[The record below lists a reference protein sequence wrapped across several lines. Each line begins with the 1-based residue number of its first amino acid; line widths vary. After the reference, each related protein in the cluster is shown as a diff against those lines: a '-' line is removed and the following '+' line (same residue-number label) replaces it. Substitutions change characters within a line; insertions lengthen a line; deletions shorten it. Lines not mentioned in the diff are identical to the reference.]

1 MSLHQ
6 APSTDLD
13 HAQLAALLRW
23 YVDMGVDIAIA
34 EEPQNRF
41 MEVARPAAVAAP
53 QEAPGEAPREAPRE
67 TQRQARAPQTFS
79 ATANSGRSVD
89 AAAAL
94 SVEAAIKAARES
106 AARATTLDELRA
118 ELMAFEGCILKRSAT
133 NFVFADGDPKSRIMF
148 IGDAP
153 RDDDDRQGQPFM
165 GPPGRLLERMLKAI
179 GLERSKVYLTN
190 LLPWRIPGKRP
201 ATVQEIAVCLPFLMR
216 QIELIQPDI
225 LVCMGDAPALK
236 LMGVTGGVIHNRG
249 AWQEVPRKGG
259 EPMRAIAIYAPS
271 YALRAT
277 GAKRTVW
284 RDMIEIRK
292 ALDALL

>member
-41 MEVARPAAVAAP
+41 MEVAKPAAVAAP
-53 QEAPGEAPREAPRE
+53 QQAAGETPGEAPREGP
-67 TQRQARAPQTFS
+67 RQARAPQTFS

-106 AARATTLDELRA
+106 AARASTLEELRA
-118 ELMAFEGCILKRSAT
+118 ELMAFDGCILKRSAT

-179 GLERSKVYLTN
+179 GLERSTVYLTN

-201 ATVQEIAVCLPFLMR
+201 ATAQEIAVCLPFLMR
-216 QIELIQPDI
+216 QIELIQPAI
-225 LVCMGDAPALK
+225 LVCMGDPPAQT
-236 LMGVTGGVIHNRG
+236 LMGVKGGVIHNRG
-249 AWQEVPRKGG
+249 AWQELPRQGG

-292 ALDALL
+292 AFDALL

>member
-1 MSLHQ
+1 MSLTQ

-13 HAQLAALLRW
+13 HAQLAAILRW
-23 YVDMGVDIAIA
+23 YVDMGVDIAI
-34 EEPQNRF
+34 EEEAQNRF
-41 MEVARPAAVAAP
+41 LEVAKPAPGPVAAP
-53 QEAPGEAPREAPRE
+53 QEAP
-67 TQRQARAPQTFS
+67 RQPRAPQTFS
-79 ATANSGRSVD
+79 PNAHSGRSVD

-94 SVEAAIKAARES
+94 SVEAAVQVARES

-118 ELMAFEGCILKRSAT
+118 EFTAFEGCILKRSAT

-179 GLERSKVYLTN
+179 GLERSTVYLTN

-201 ATVQEIAVCLPFLMR
+201 ATAQEIAVCLPFLMR
-216 QIELIQPDI
+216 QIELIQPAI
-225 LVCMGDAPALK
+225 LVCMGDAPAQT
-236 LMGVTGGVIHNRG
+236 LMGVKGGVIHNRG
-249 AWQEVPRKGG
+249 AWQELPREGG

-292 ALDALL
+292 AFDALL

>member
-41 MEVARPAAVAAP
+41 MEGAKPAAVAAP
-53 QEAPGEAPREAPRE
+53 QQAPGETPGEGP
-67 TQRQARAPQTFS
+67 RQARAPQTFS

-106 AARATTLDELRA
+106 AARATTLEELRA

-179 GLERSKVYLTN
+179 GLERSTVYLTN

-201 ATVQEIAVCLPFLMR
+201 ATAQEIAVCLPFLMR
-216 QIELIQPDI
+216 QIELIQPAI
-225 LVCMGDAPALK
+225 LVCMGDAPAQT
-236 LMGVTGGVIHNRG
+236 LMGVKGGVIHNRG
-249 AWQEVPRKGG
+249 AWQELPRQGG

-292 ALDALL
+292 AFDALL

>member
-41 MEVARPAAVAAP
+41 VEVAKPAAVAAP
-53 QEAPGEAPREAPRE
+53 QQAHEE
-67 TQRQARAPQTFS
+67 TPRQARAPQTFS

-106 AARATTLDELRA
+106 AARATTIDELRA

-133 NFVFADGDPKSRIMF
+133 NFVFGDGDPKSRIMF

-153 RDDDDRQGQPFM
+153 GDEDDRQGLPFT
-165 GPPGRLLERMLKAI
+165 GPPGRLLERMLKSI
-179 GLERSKVYLTN
+179 KLDRNKVWLTN
-190 LLPWRIPGKRP
+190 LLPWRVPGKRR
-201 ATVQEIAVCLPFLMR
+201 ATPQEIAVCLPFITR
-216 QIELIQPDI
+216 QIELIQPAI
-225 LVCMGDAPALK
+225 LVCMGDDAAQT
-236 LMGVTGGVIHNRG
+236 LMGLKGSVIHNRG
-249 AWQEVPRKGG
+249 VWQELTPGDQG
-259 EPMRAIAIYAPS
+259 FFRAIAILAPS
-271 YALRAT
+271 YVLRAS

-284 RDMIEIRK
+284 RDLIEIRK
-292 ALDALL
+292 AFDALL

>member
-34 EEPQNRF
+34 EEPLNRF

-53 QEAPGEAPREAPRE
+53 QQAHEE
-67 TQRQARAPQTFS
+67 TPRQARAPQTFS

-106 AARATTLDELRA
+106 AARASSLEELRA
-118 ELMAFEGCILKRSAT
+118 ELMAFDGCILKRSAT

-153 RDDDDRQGQPFM
+153 GDEDDRQGLPFT
-165 GPPGRLLERMLKAI
+165 GPPGRLLERMLKSI
-179 GLERSKVYLTN
+179 KLDRNKVWLTN
-190 LLPWRIPGKRP
+190 LLPWRVPGKRR
-201 ATVQEIAVCLPFLMR
+201 ATPQEIAVCLPFITR
-216 QIELIQPDI
+216 QIELIQPAI
-225 LVCMGDAPALK
+225 LVCMGDDAAQTLMRLK
-236 LMGVTGGVIHNRG
+236 GSVIHNRG
-249 AWQEVPRKGG
+249 VWQELTPGDQG
-259 EPMRAIAIYAPS
+259 FFRAIAILAPS
-271 YALRAT
+271 YVLRAS

-284 RDMIEIRK
+284 RDLIEIRK
-292 ALDALL
+292 AFDALL